1 MARTERKADQ
11 IRDVEI
17 FRCNPYAEGS
27 CTIRVGNTYLYI
39 TATVEEK
46 VPPHVPEGE
55 GLDGGIRHAAPC
67 HPGAQQAGSVQAE
80 KKDGRSA
87 EIQRL
92 IGRSLRAPP
101 ST

>member
-17 FRCNPYAEGS
+17 FPLCNPYAEGS

-55 GLDGGIRHAAPC
+55 GWVRRNTPC
-67 HPGAQQAGSVQAE
+67 CPGPP
-80 KKDGRSA
+80 RSA
-87 EIQRL
+87 TS
-92 IGRSLRAPP
+92 GKFP
-101 ST
+101 S